1 MRRLKEGKFDKPT
14 MNEKFKNPLLPKA
27 VIFDTD
33 NTLYPYIPAHRQ
45 ATLAVEEK
53 VQNQF
58 GINLDDFRNAFTESR
73 KEIKENL
80 GNVASS
86 HSRLLYLQRTIEKL
100 ELGTRILTT
109 LDLEQTYW
117 RTFLVNCRLFP
128 EVLDFIQLL
137 KSKGIATANI
147 TDLTA
152 QIQFRKLV
160 YFGLD
165 ELFDYVVTSE
175 EAGADKP
182 DKRPFQVALE
192 KLQIKPKDI
201 WMIGDDPNS
210 DMTGAGKIGMI
221 KIQKNHYGVQIGDTE
236 MAKPDIVFKDYK
248 ELISLIS
255 KIN

>member
-1 MRRLKEGKFDKPT
+1 MMSEEDK
-14 MNEKFKNPLLPKA
+14 NIIQLHGLPKA

-33 NTLYPYIPAHRQ
+33 NTLYPYSPAHKE
-45 ATLAVEEK
+45 ATRAVEEK
-53 VQNQF
+53 VEKQL
-58 GINLDDFRNAFTESR
+58 GIDKAMFRSAFMKAR
-73 KEIKENL
+73 QEIKNRL

-86 HSRLLYLQRTIEKL
+86 HSRLLYMQRTIEKL

-117 RTFLVNCRLFP
+117 RTFLSNCRLFP

-137 KSKGIATANI
+137 KSKGIVTANI

-165 ELFDYVVTSE
+165 EFFDYVVTSE

-182 DKRPFQVALE
+182 DKRPFEVAFE
-192 KLQIKPKDI
+192 KLQIEPKNI
-201 WMIGDDPNS
+201 WMIGDNPKS
-210 DMTGAGKIGMI
+210 DMVGAGEMGMV
-221 KIQKNHYGVQIGDTE
+221 KIQKFHDGVKVINTG
-236 MAKPDIVFKDYK
+236 MAKPDLVFNNYS

-255 KIN
+255 

>member
-1 MRRLKEGKFDKPT
+1 MNSSQNGVSDLKS
-14 MNEKFKNPLLPKA
+14 LPKA

-33 NTLYPYIPAHRQ
+33 NTLYPYIPAHRE
-45 ATLAVEEK
+45 ATKAVEIK
-53 VQNQF
+53 VQKQL
-58 GINLDDFRNAFTESR
+58 GIDVLTFRSAFSDSR
-73 KEIKENL
+73 QEIKNSL

-117 RTFLVNCRLFP
+117 RTFLANCRLFP
-128 EVLDFIQLL
+128 DVLDFIQLL
-137 KSKGIATANI
+137 KSKGISTANI

-165 ELFDYVVTSE
+165 ELFDFVVTSE

-182 DKRPFQVALE
+182 DIRPFKVAFE
-192 KLQIKPKDI
+192 KL
-201 WMIGDDPNS
+201 
-210 DMTGAGKIGMI
+210 KI
-221 KIQKNHYGVQIGDTE
+221 
-236 MAKPDIVFKDYK
+236 
-248 ELISLIS
+248 
-255 KIN
+255 